1 MNIDWSALREI
12 AQTRPLQPYAV
23 LPNSA
28 DARCIFRHILAEAGV
43 PHETIGKFSQA
54 GGIVPFGYAGNERSW
69 KLVRDAVQ
77 LRFGPDFS
85 RTLVENLIAVNDDYA
100 SSDSW
105 ATLVSRRL
113 IAYCNMCE
121 ASSKIFPYMDVR
133 KTLPHPTDESS
144 TH

>member
-12 AQTRPLQPYAV
+12 AQTRPLRPYGM

-28 DARCIFRHILAEAGV
+28 GERCIFGHILAEAGV
-43 PHETIGKFSQA
+43 PHEIIGNVSQA
-54 GGIVPFGYAGNERSW
+54 GGIFPFSYDGNEQPW

-77 LRFGPDFS
+77 LRFGSDFC
-85 RTLVENLIAVNDDYA
+85 RALVENLIAVNDDYA

-121 ASSKIFPYMDVR
+121 ASSKIFPYAHACH
-133 KTLPHPTDESS
+133 TLPRPTNETT